1 MNVALIGS
9 GSWGTAVA
17 GLAAA
22 RAERVTMWAHS
33 EQTAA
38 GINGEHRN
46 PRYLVDYVLPENVV
60 ATTDLA
66 QALDG
71 AEAIIFAVPSTHLRD
86 VCHQAAP
93 FIADETPV
101 LCLTKGIEPESGL
114 QRVACGGALGP
125 QPCRG
130 DLPRRAFGRRHR
142 QRRYAGGGDL

>member
-60 ATTDLA
+60 ATTELA

-71 AEAIIFAVPSTHLRD
+71 AEAIILRRTCATSATRRRRSSRTRRRFCASPRASSPS
-86 VCHQAAP
+86 P
-93 FIADETPV
+93 
-101 LCLTKGIEPESGL
+101 
-114 QRVACGGALGP
+114 ACS
-125 QPCRG
+125 
-130 DLPRRAFGRRHR
+130 
-142 QRRYAGGGDL
+142 

>member
-22 RAERVTMWAHS
+22 RAERVIMWAHS

-60 ATTDLA
+60 ATTNLA

-71 AEAIIFAVPSTHLRD
+71 TAKMMASAPSSACTSS
-86 VCHQAAP
+86 V
-93 FIADETPV
+93 
-101 LCLTKGIEPESGL
+101 
-114 QRVACGGALGP
+114 VATT
-125 QPCRG
+125 
-130 DLPRRAFGRRHR
+130 LPGSS
-142 QRRYAGGGDL
+142 

>member
-46 PRYLVDYVLPENVV
+46 PRYLVGYELPGNVV
-60 ATTDLA
+60 ATTDLS
-66 QALDG
+66 QALNG
-71 AEAIIFAVPSTHLRD
+71 AEAIIFAVPSH
-86 VCHQAAP
+86 AP
-93 FIADETPV
+93 
-101 LCLTKGIEPESGL
+101 S
-114 QRVACGGALGP
+114 QRVPPGRALYRRRYPGALPHKG
-125 QPCRG
+125 
-130 DLPRRAFGRRHR
+130 H
-142 QRRYAGGGDL
+142 

>member
-46 PRYLVDYVLPENVV
+46 PRYLVDYV
-60 ATTDLA
+60 
-66 QALDG
+66 QIG
-71 AEAIIFAVPSTHLRD
+71 
-86 VCHQAAP
+86 
-93 FIADETPV
+93 
-101 LCLTKGIEPESGL
+101 
-114 QRVACGGALGP
+114 
-125 QPCRG
+125 
-130 DLPRRAFGRRHR
+130 RAHV
-142 QRRYAGGGDL
+142 

>member
-46 PRYLVDYVLPENVV
+46 PRYLVGYELPDNVV
-60 ATTDLA
+60 ATTELA
-66 QALDG
+66 RALDG
-71 AEAIIFAVPSTHLRD
+71 ADAIIFAVPSTHLRD

-93 FIADETPV
+93 FIGTDTPV
-101 LCLTKGIEPESGL
+101 LLSLI
-114 QRVACGGALGP
+114 
-125 QPCRG
+125 
-130 DLPRRAFGRRHR
+130 HI
-142 QRRYAGGGDL
+142 

>member
-46 PRYLVDYVLPENVV
+46 PRYLVGYELPGSVV
-60 ATTDLA
+60 ATTELV
-66 QALDG
+66 QALRPSSLPFLRRT
-71 AEAIIFAVPSTHLRD
+71 FAACATRPRPLSPPIPRCFASPRALSPS
-86 VCHQAAP
+86 P
-93 FIADETPV
+93 
-101 LCLTKGIEPESGL
+101 
-114 QRVACGGALGP
+114 ACS
-125 QPCRG
+125 
-130 DLPRRAFGRRHR
+130 
-142 QRRYAGGGDL
+142 